1 MGMDDRKPGF
11 YVHKVDMEK
20 LSGIIFEKFER
31 MAGHKYEFDDLV
43 VVKARKEDGSIGTA
57 VIITEGVG
65 WFADNL
71 DKFSLPYIH
80 HFDFQEDRWHMSY
93 ESYRVSEDVVLSC
106 VSDEVIELREWVRV
120 FGHRLDNNCAV
131 WQNAMTGIPQ
141 EWEVM
146 V

>member
-31 MAGHKYEFDDLV
+31 MADAEYEFDDLV
-43 VVKARKEDGSIGTA
+43 VVKAYKGDGTIGNA

-71 DKFSLPYIH
+71 GKFSLPYVH
-80 HFDFQEDRWHMSY
+80 RFNFDGSGYNMTY
-93 ESYRVSEDVVLSC
+93 ETYRVSENAVISC
-106 VSDEVIELREWVRV
+106 VTDEVVELREWVRV

>member
-20 LSGIIFEKFER
+20 LTGIIFEKFER
-31 MAGHKYEFDDLV
+31 MADAEYEFDDLV
-43 VVKARKEDGSIGTA
+43 VVKARKEDGSIGNA

-71 DKFSLPYIH
+71 DKFSLPYMH
-80 HFDFQEDRWHMSY
+80 RFNFNEGGYNMSY

-120 FGHRLDNNCAV
+120 FGYRLDNNCAV
-131 WQNAMTGIPQ
+131 WQKAMTGIPQ